1 MKHCW
6 VFLLLLAL
14 PAGAFKLGPQS
25 AREAA
30 LYKTFV
36 EGLYAQRDNSPEAL
50 VLFEKA
56 LSLAPDSAYL
66 KRNIVATAIMQN
78 RLPEV
83 EKYADFIT
91 PEADEDDWT
100 VRAAYLLK
108 QQQVSAAKEA
118 YQKALELSPE
128 DARIAYQY
136 LLLLAYEGTPQAV
149 EEMQNLA
156 EKVPA
161 LAPAVYVEL
170 GKHYWRMKDP
180 QQALTFYNK
189 ATDLDPAY
197 EDAYLGRA
205 ELFERTSN
213 FFFMLREY
221 EQLEKIGYKSADMYT
236 RMGSVYLVGKDL
248 ENAQKYYQKAAQID
262 PGDVNANYFLAML
275 AEQRQDWPQA
285 LKYLQA
291 AADYN
296 KNSGKWLQASFYQQ
310 KMGHSQAAL
319 DTLKQ
324 AYKQFDGSVEIG
336 YFYALALQDAGQH
349 RAAARVLKKILA
361 ARPEYADARL
371 AYAFTLESLKKYKEM
386 ETQLQALLAQEEDN
400 APAYNLWAYSL
411 AQRNTRLEKAQKMAE
426 KALALQPQDGSF
438 QDTLGWVYYR
448 RGEYAR
454 ALDILQGIDPAFV
467 NENPEIAYHL
477 GLVYWALGQTEKAR
491 AYVVQAADGGWKPAQ
506 KFRKKHF

>member
-1 MKHCW
+1 MKHGW
-6 VFLLLLAL
+6 VLLLLLAL
-14 PAGAFKLGPQS
+14 PAGAVRLEPQS
-25 AREAA
+25 AREAD
-30 LYKTFV
+30 LYKTFIDA
-36 EGLYAQRDNSPEAL
+36 LYAQRDDSPKAL
-50 VLFEKA
+50 DLFEKA

-83 EKYADFIT
+83 DKYADFIT

-108 QQQVSAAKEA
+108 KQQVAAAKEA
-118 YQKALELSPE
+118 YQKALELAPE

-149 EEMQNLA
+149 EEMQDLA
-156 EKVPA
+156 EKLPP
-161 LAPAVYVEL
+161 LAPAVYVEI
-170 GKHYWRMKDP
+170 GKLYWRANDP
-180 QQALTFYNK
+180 QKALTFYNK
-189 ATDLDPAY
+189 ATDIDPNY

-221 EQLEKIGYKSADMYT
+221 ELLEKIGYKSADMYT

-248 ENAQKYYQKAAQID
+248 ENAQKYYQLALELD
-262 PGDVNANYFLAML
+262 PKDINANYFLTLL

-285 LKYLQA
+285 LAHVQA

-296 KNSGKWLQASFYQQ
+296 ENSGKWLQASFYQQ
-310 KMGHSQAAL
+310 KMGDSKASLH
-319 DTLKQ
+319 TLKQ
-324 AYKQFDGSVEIG
+324 AYKQFEDSVEIG
-336 YFYALALQDAGQH
+336 YFYALALQDANQP
-349 RAAARVLKKILA
+349 RMAARVLKKVVA
-361 ARPEYADARL
+361 ARPEYLDARL

-386 ETQLQALLAQEEDN
+386 QTQLQAILAQEENN

-411 AQRNTRLEKAQKMAE
+411 AQRNAQLQKAQQMAE
-426 KALALQPQDGSF
+426 KAVALQPQDGSY

-454 ALDILQGIDPAFV
+454 ALDILQGIDPTV
-467 NENPEIAYHL
+467 VDENPEIAYHL
-477 GLVYWALGQTEKAR
+477 GLTYWALGQTQKAR